1 MTADNTDLTG
11 LIPHELTPTTRK
23 IVLKDFDLPVDI
35 GFHAFEIGTPQRL
48 RINVEVW
55 LDAANFPQDDGV
67 AGAWDYDALRT
78 GIMAL
83 VAGRRFNLQE
93 TVCRGVYDLVAARV
107 GVVGLR
113 VSTRK
118 PDIYAD
124 CAAVGVELAGGTGLG
139 SPG

>member
-1 MTADNTDLTG
+1 MIDAPTDFGAGLTG
-11 LIPHELTPTTRK
+11 LIPRGLAPVTRK
-23 IVLKDFDLPVDI
+23 IVLEDFDLPVDI

-55 LDAANFPQDDGV
+55 LDAANFPHDDRV
-67 AGAWDYDALRT
+67 DAAWDYDALRT
-78 GIMAL
+78 GIMAV

-93 TVCRGVYDLVAARV
+93 TVAHAVYDLVAARA

-118 PDIYAD
+118 PDIYPD
-124 CAAVGVELAGGTGLG
+124 CAAVGVELA
-139 SPG
+139 SF